1 MQHVPQFLTG
11 QTAFIQGVGLLGTA
25 KTVALPKVEKIRET
39 ITAGGFERSL
49 ATGLF
54 KALEAEITLSEYHSI
69 AYQAM
74 QELGA
79 LIVIKGSIKQAGK
92 DIPVVATFKGDVDV
106 DDGTWET
113 GKAAERKIKVFCDYY
128 LLLINNIPQ
137 VEIDA
142 KNMIA
147 MIMGVDHMAT
157 IRKHIL

>member
-11 QTAFIQGVGLLGTA
+11 QTAFIQGVGLLGTV
-25 KTVALPKVEKIRET
+25 KTVALPKVEQIRET
-39 ITAGGFERSL
+39 IKQGAFERSI

-54 KALEAEITLSEYHSI
+54 KAMEAEITLSECHPV

-79 LIVIKGSIKQAGK
+79 LIVIKGSLKQAGK
-92 DIPVVATFKGDVDV
+92 DVPVVATFVGSVDV

-113 GKAAERKIKVFCDYY
+113 GKETERKVKVFCDNYS
-128 LLLINNIPQ
+128 LTVGGVVQ
-137 VEIDA
+137 VEMDA

-147 MIMGVDHMAT
+147 LIMGVDYAET